1 MARHDTREIAA
12 VTELGAALERLADA
26 LAKPQLDAILTG
38 ESAIEAALAR
48 MPSVLVVAPESRSQ
62 LQREVEQ
69 ARHMLIRCR
78 RLGAAL
84 TDFVRIS
91 FEAQG
96 RGPAYGPRAGSPPT
110 YNGSALNTRV

>member
-1 MARHDTREIAA
+1 MTRHDTGEIAA
-12 VTELGAALERLADA
+12 VAELRAALERLADA
-26 LAKPQLDAILTG
+26 LAQPRLDALLAG

-48 MPSVLVVAPESRSQ
+48 VPSVAVVAPESRGQ
-62 LQREVEQ
+62 LQREIEH
-69 ARHMLIRCR
+69 ARHMLMRCR

-84 TDFVRIS
+84 TDFVRVS

-96 RGPAYGPRAGSPPT
+96 RGPAYGPRAGSAPT

>member
-48 MPSVLVVAPESRSQ
+48 MPSIL
-62 LQREVEQ
+62 
-69 ARHMLIRCR
+69 LIRCR